1 MKHIEKAESK
11 HLDKIISDIREGK
24 YVIPD
29 FQREFEWNP
38 WDVNSLIA
46 SIFMDYY
53 IWDIIIVDPYVKT
66 IFHSI

>member
-11 HLDKIISDIREGK
+11 HLDKIISDIRDGK

-38 WDVNSLIA
+38 WDVNGLILSLIH
-46 SIFMDYY
+46 I
-53 IWDIIIVDPYVKT
+53 
-66 IFHSI
+66 